1 MSKQGKID
9 FLLPTDWMFEKP
21 IDSEHKE
28 YKLLSYFQKMG
39 EKLDNL
45 ELYPGFI
52 ELSLH
57 LINIQTLYKQRKIIY
72 TDKKFSAI
80 DDELLLKDLKIKNL
94 PDLTPVEFSEFN
106 KILQYSSPMITE
118 YFEIAKSIWSAIFDS
133 VDVKLKKNK
142 KFIRSNDGFFF
153 YRNLETNMIYIWK
166 YNIKKVSK
174 SSTETKTT
182 TKLLFKGL
190 TNNLTIPKIF
200 LNIFEKN
207 PKLKKDSPIFEM
219 KSKGVLPIE
228 ETLLPIF
235 KRKVMS
241 YILQTILFEK
251 QKEDNLNISID

>member
-72 TDKKFSAI
+72 TDKKFSSI

-94 PDLTPVEFSEFN
+94 PDLDPSEFQEFN
-106 KILQYSSPMITE
+106 KILQYSSPLITE

-133 VDVKLKKNK
+133 VNVKLKKNK
-142 KFIRSNDGFFF
+142 KNIRSNDGFFF
-153 YRNLETNMIYIWK
+153 YKNTTSNQIYIWK
-166 YNIKKVSK
+166 YNIKKVNK
-174 SSTETKTT
+174 TTTETKTT
-182 TKLLFKGL
+182 TKLLYSDIAKGL
-190 TNNLTIPKIF
+190 TVSKIF
-200 LNIFEKN
+200 LNLFEKD
-207 PKLKKDSPIFEM
+207 PKLKKESPIFEM
-219 KSKGVLPIE
+219 KSKGELPIE
-228 ETLLPIF
+228 QTLLPIF

-251 QKEDNLNISID
+251 QKEENINISID